1 MGYFIIE
8 GGHKLCGSVRVQ
20 GAKNAVLPIL
30 SACLLNGGMSVLH
43 NCPALTDVTASLDI
57 LRFLGCDVDFS
68 GNTVTVNSKNA
79 CADFI
84 PDVLMQ
90 KMRSSI
96 IFAGSML
103 ARCKRA
109 SVSLPGGCVL
119 GKRPIDIHLWAF
131 EKLGADI
138 LESDGQILCSI
149 DRLKPCDIC
158 LPFPSVGATEN
169 IMLISCVSDGV
180 TTIRN
185 AAREPEIACLQNFL
199 NAMGAD
205 VSGAGTDTIVIN
217 GVSKL
222 HDAEFTIMPD
232 RIAACTYMAA
242 VATAGGEAEITGV
255 NPTHFECVTDI
266 MLRCGA
272 NVKCAAD
279 RVYIK
284 SPEKIKAIGKVVTMP
299 YPGFPTDCQSVL
311 MAVLANADGE
321 SVIEEKIFDERFAN
335 AYELSKMG
343 ADIRVEGSSAYI
355 RGVEKLH
362 SAPVF
367 ARDLRS
373 GASLVVA
380 ALGADGN
387 TEVFNTKYID
397 RGYERF
403 DENIKKLGGVITRV
417 DDAF

>member
-30 SACLLNGGMSVLH
+30 SACLLNGGTSVIH
-43 NCPALTDVTASLDI
+43 NCPTLTDVTASLDI
-57 LRFLGCDVDFS
+57 LRFLGCDVDLS
-68 GNTVTVNSKNA
+68 GNTATINSKCA
-79 CADFI
+79 CTDFI
-84 PDVLMQ
+84 PEVLMQ

-119 GKRPIDIHLWAF
+119 GKRPIDIHLSAF
-131 EKLGADI
+131 KKLGADI
-138 LESDGQILCSI
+138 LENDGQIFCSL
-149 DRLKPCDIC
+149 DRIKPCEIV

-169 IMLISCVSDGV
+169 IMLISCISDGV

-185 AAREPEIACLQNFL
+185 AAKEPEIVDLQNFL
-199 NAMGAD
+199 NAMGAK
-205 VSGAGTDTIVIN
+205 VLGAGSDTIAIK
-217 GVSKL
+217 GVERL

-242 VATAGGEAEITGV
+242 VTVAGGEAELTGV
-255 NPTHFECVTDI
+255 NPKHFECVTDI
-266 MLRCGA
+266 MVKCGA
-272 NVKCAAD
+272 DIKCCTD
-279 RVYIK
+279 RVHIK
-284 SPEKIKAIGKVVTMP
+284 APEKIKAIGKIVTMP
-299 YPGFPTDCQSVL
+299 YPGFPTDCQSVM
-311 MAVLANADGE
+311 MAMLATADGE
-321 SVIEEKIFDERFAN
+321 SEIEEKIFDERFAN
-335 AYELSKMG
+335 ANELVKMG
-343 ADIRVEGSSAYI
+343 ANIKVRGASAYI
-355 RGVEKLH
+355 TGVERLH
-362 SAPVF
+362 SASVF

-380 ALGADGN
+380 ALGVEGQ

-397 RGYERF
+397 RGYDCF

>member
-8 GGHKLCGSVRVQ
+8 GGHRLCGSVKVQ

-30 SACLLNGGMSVLH
+30 SACLLNGGTSVLH

-57 LRFLGCDVDFS
+57 LKFLGCDVEVD

-119 GKRPIDIHLWAF
+119 GKRPIDIHLTSF

-138 LESDGQILCSI
+138 LENDGQILCSMEK
-149 DRLKPCDIC
+149 LQPCDIF

-169 IMLISCVSDGV
+169 IMLVSCVSDGV

-185 AAREPEIACLQNFL
+185 AAREPEINDLQDFL
-199 NAMGAD
+199 NAMGAS
-205 VSGAGTDTIVIN
+205 VSGAGTDTVIIK
-217 GVSKL
+217 GVKKL
-222 HDAEFTIMPD
+222 HDASFSIMPD
-232 RIAACTYMAA
+232 RIAATTYMAA
-242 VATAGGEAEITGV
+242 VVAAGGEAELLNV
-255 NPTHFECVTDI
+255 KPAHFECVTKI
-266 MLRCGA
+266 FEKCGA
-272 NVKCAAD
+272 DIRCEENSL
-279 RVYIK
+279 YIK
-284 SPEKIKAIGKVVTMP
+284 APQKIKSANRIVTMP
-299 YPGFPTDCQSVL
+299 YPGFPTDCQSVM
-311 MAVLANADGE
+311 MAVLATAGGE
-321 SVIEEKIFDERFAN
+321 SVIEEKIFDQRFAN
-335 AYELSKMG
+335 AYELIKMG
-343 ADIRVEGSSAYI
+343 ADITLDGSTAYI
-355 RGVEKLH
+355 RGVDRLH
-362 SAPVF
+362 SASVF

-380 ALGADGN
+380 ALGADGK
-387 TEVFNTKYID
+387 TEIFNTKYID
-397 RGYERF
+397 RGYEAF
-403 DENIKKLGGVITRV
+403 DINIQKLGGVITRF
-417 DDAF
+417 DDTY

>member
-1 MGYFIIE
+1 MSYFIIE
-8 GGHKLCGSVRVQ
+8 GGRRLCGSVMVQ

-30 SACLLNGGMSVLH
+30 SAALLNGGTSVIH

-57 LRFLGCDVDFS
+57 LRFLGCEVESS
-68 GNTVTVNSKNA
+68 GSTITVNSKNA

-84 PDVLMQ
+84 PEVLMQ
-90 KMRSSI
+90 KMRSSF

-119 GKRPIDIHLWAF
+119 GKRPIDIHLSAF
-131 EKLGADI
+131 EKLGAEI
-138 LESDGQILCSI
+138 IENDGQILCSLEK
-149 DRLKPCDIC
+149 LKPCEMI

-180 TTIRN
+180 TTIKN
-185 AAREPEIACLQNFL
+185 AAMEPEIVDLQNFL
-199 NAMGAD
+199 NAMGAC
-205 VSGAGTDTIVIN
+205 VLGAGTDTIVIK
-217 GVSKL
+217 GVTHL
-222 HDAEFTIMPD
+222 HDTVFTVMPD

-242 VATAGGEAEITGV
+242 VMSAGGEAEICGV
-255 NPTHFECVTDI
+255 NPKHFECVTDI
-266 MLRCGA
+266 MTKCGA
-272 NVKCAAD
+272 DIKCESD

-284 SPEKIKAIGKVVTMP
+284 SPEKIKHIGKIITSP
-299 YPGFPTDCQSVL
+299 YPGFPTDCQSV
-311 MAVLANADGE
+311 MMTVLSTADGE

-335 AYELSKMG
+335 AYELVKMG
-343 ADIRVEGSSAYI
+343 ANIRVSGASAYI
-355 RGVEKLH
+355 SGVEKLH
-362 SAPVF
+362 SASVF

-380 ALGADGN
+380 ALGADGVS
-387 TEVFNTKYID
+387 EIFNAKYID

-403 DENIKKLGGVITRV
+403 DENIKKLGGIITRV
-417 DDAF
+417 DDAY